1 MVYEEEIREFL
12 IESNENLA
20 MLDREIVELEQHPEG
35 PQLIA
40 SVFRTMHTVKGTCGF
55 FGFNILCGLTHIA
68 ENILEQVREKN
79 RPATPELISLILEA
93 VDAVRMVLGEIERIG
108 NEGEDIYGD
117 LRTRLEEAFAA
128 AAPPQGNF
136 GIEPETPNDE
146 REVVEEPVVVEL
158 AGLFAPFVPVAPAKV
173 VAMKPVELKP
183 AVVVTGEVD
192 SDEPALQ
199 KNQPVQDSSIRVQV
213 GLLDKLMN
221 LVGELVLARNQL
233 LQGSAGRDAALTRTA
248 QRLNLITSELQEGV
262 MKTRMQPIGIVWN
275 KLPRVARDLAQ
286 TCGKKIQIDMIGADT
301 ELDKTIIE
309 AIKDPLTHIV
319 RNSCDHGIETPE
331 VRLQRGKPA
340 QGRLVLRAFHEGGH
354 VNIEISDD
362 GAGLDIA
369 KLKVKAVQKGLMRA
383 EQVAAMSE
391 REAAHLVFL
400 PGFSTAEHVTN
411 ISGRGVGMDVV
422 KTNIEKT
429 GGMVDI
435 FNRPEGGTTV
445 KIKIPLTLAIIPGL
459 VVTLEPVAA
468 EHEADVPQPGQRFVI
483 PQANLVELVRLE
495 GEDDHKRI
503 ENVNGS
509 LVYRRRGHLLPLI
522 YLNRV
527 LQTGAQAYD
536 AEVVNI
542 VVLQAEDR
550 PFGLIVDGI
559 SDTQEIVVKPL
570 GKHLKGLTSYL
581 GATIMGDG
589 RVALILDVAGLA
601 RQAGI
606 GSHSRSAGYAAEE
619 AVVSNTDTT
628 QTLLLFRAGRY
639 NRLAVPLALVARL
652 EQFPAS
658 QVEQASGHPV
668 LHYRNQILPLLSL
681 AGLLDP
687 DREDVALAAD
697 PLQVI
702 VFGEGARSVG
712 VVVAEVLDIV
722 EETVG
727 VSRASTKPGI
737 LGSAV
742 SGGKLTDFVDLH
754 ALVTSSGEDWMQSP
768 EQHTA
773 ERHGVL
779 LVESSGMA
787 RGMLASHLAMN
798 GYRMMEAET
807 AQAAVELLN
816 SRRVDL
822 VLFATKQEASNNP
835 ELMKVLAAQRMMRY
849 LPVMAL
855 DSGADEVHEVPG
867 AGLAFDARV
876 SKRDREQM
884 LTTMQALLSAGKQV
898 TQQLGTQELCA

>member
-20 MLDREIVELEQHPEG
+20 MLDREIVELEQHPEA

-55 FGFNILCGLTHIA
+55 FGFSILCGLTHIT
-68 ENILEQVREKN
+68 ENILEQVREKI

-93 VDAVRMVLGEIERIG
+93 VDAVRTVLGEIELIG
-108 NEGEDIYGD
+108 VEGEDIHSD
-117 LRTRLEEAFAA
+117 LRRRLEEAFAA
-128 AAPPQGNF
+128 AAPPEGNF
-136 GIEPETPNDE
+136 GIEPEPEAEAD
-146 REVVEEPVVVEL
+146 VVEDPVAVEL
-158 AGLFAPFVPVAPAKV
+158 TGLFAPYVPAVTKKV
-173 VAMKPVELKP
+173 VAMKPVETMP
-183 AVVVTGEVD
+183 APAAAVEVTGEFD
-192 SDEPALQ
+192 AEEPALQ

-275 KLPRVARDLAQ
+275 KLPRVVRDLAQ

-331 VRLQRGKPA
+331 VRLLRGKPA

-369 KLKVKAVQKGLMRA
+369 KLKVKAVQKGLARA

-435 FNRPEGGTTV
+435 YNRPEGGTTV

-468 EHEADVPQPGQRFVI
+468 EPASDMQQTGQRFVI

-495 GEDDHKRI
+495 GEEDHKRI

-509 LVYRRRGHLLPLI
+509 LVYRRRGALLPLI

-606 GSHSRSAGYAAEE
+606 GAHSRGAGHAADE
-619 AVVSNTDTT
+619 ATVSSTDAT

-668 LHYRNQILPLLSL
+668 LHYRNQILPLVSL

-702 VFGEGARSVG
+702 VFGQGARSVG

-822 VLFATKQEASNNP
+822 VLFATKQEAGNNVD
-835 ELMKVLAAQRMMRY
+835 LMKVLTAQRMMRY

-867 AGLAFDARV
+867 AGLDFDARV

-884 LTTMQALLSAGKQV
+884 LTTMQALLTAGRQV
-898 TQQLGTQELCA
+898 QQELCA